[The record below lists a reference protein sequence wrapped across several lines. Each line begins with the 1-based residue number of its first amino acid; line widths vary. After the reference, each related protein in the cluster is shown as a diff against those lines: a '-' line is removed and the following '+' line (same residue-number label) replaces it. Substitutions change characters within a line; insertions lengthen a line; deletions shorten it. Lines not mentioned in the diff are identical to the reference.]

1 MTAPT
6 ASVRILTAERRVA
19 QKNAQSHGEDR

>member
-6 ASVRILTAERRVA
+6 ASVRIVTAERRVA
-19 QKNAQSHGEDR
+19 RETAQSYGEDR